1 MAMTRTA
8 LVGLLLRW
16 HMRLGA
22 LVSVGIIAW
31 GLSGLAHP
39 IISRLQPVADQH
51 RYPLSAMSGSEL
63 LSPAHVLQ
71 RAGIAEP
78 VTALRLVD
86 WGQGAQYRVALAG
99 QVLWLDARSAELL
112 PNAEQAY
119 ATQLARHFS
128 GDLASPVAQLAEQR
142 QFSEDYL
149 FINRLLPVQRVA
161 FARDDELRVYVDTAS
176 GRLAA
181 MVDANKAA
189 GSALFRNLHNWLF
202 IPNEQLR
209 HGAMLVFLFGGIVV
223 GVMGAG
229 QYVMQARSGRGWR
242 RGSAARTRHRRLGIA
257 VALTTVTFS
266 VSGAWHLLQKHNPAL
281 RLATPSVS
289 FSPNALSL
297 DWGLLGDGIRQAELV
312 AVQGQ
317 PYFRVWQSGE
327 LSYVHAASGEVLAG
341 GEAQHARELASY
353 YSGNAELGEAAWI
366 TRFEGEYGFINKR
379 LPVVAFENL
388 QNGDR
393 YYVEPR
399 SGVLAA
405 HVRDSDRAE
414 GWSFA
419 WLHKWHFLDGLGRD
433 ARDAVAALFALG
445 IAASFALGVFL
456 YCWRLRQGKPG

>member
-22 LVSVGIIAW
+22 LVSAGIIAW

-51 RYPLSAMSGSEL
+51 RYPLNAMSGSEL
-63 LSPAHVLQ
+63 LSPAEALQ
-71 RAGIAEP
+71 RAGIAAP

-99 QVLWLDARSAELL
+99 QVLWLDARSAALL
-112 PNAEQAY
+112 PHAEQAY

-128 GDLASPVAQLAEQR
+128 GDQASPVAQLTEQR
-142 QFSEDYL
+142 QFSDDYL

-161 FARDDELRVYVDTAS
+161 FARDDALRVYVDTAS

-189 GSALFRNLHNWLF
+189 GSALFRNLHNWVF

-242 RGSAARTRHRRLGIA
+242 KGSAVRTWHRRLGIV

-266 VSGAWHLLQKHNPAL
+266 VSGAWHLLQKHNPAP
-281 RLATPSVS
+281 RHATPSAV
-289 FSPNALSL
+289 FSPSVLLL

-327 LSYVHAASGEVLAG
+327 LSYVDAASSQELAG

-353 YSGNAELGEAAWI
+353 YSGNAELGEAVWI

-433 ARDAVAALFALG
+433 VRDAVAALFALG

-456 YCWRLRQGKPG
+456 YCRRLRQGKPG